1 MFLKVLLALV
11 VVAECAAVPLFLKY
25 YWPDRCK
32 QSFILKIVSAA
43 LFVLCGY
50 LSVQISGNNT
60 PYAKLIMIG
69 LVLGFFGDV
78 FLHSLS
84 DNKIH
89 FVIGFLSFFAGHFFY
104 IAAFWKAIQKTYPG
118 SHFIEWYELLAT
130 VLLIGGL
137 LASFI
142 KRGIFKGKGILLV
155 VFTVYGLVLATM
167 MTKSFRYAIG
177 EIAYGTNDHMFAVF
191 VCVAIGGLLF
201 CISDTILGYT
211 IPMGKITRAL
221 RIVNIGTYFTAQIL
235 IALSILF
242 VRSAYPLY

>member
-1 MFLKVLLALV
+1 MFLKILLALV
-11 VVAECAAVPLFLKY
+11 VIAECVSVPFFLKY

-32 QSFILKIVSAA
+32 QSFILKVVSAA
-43 LFVLCGY
+43 LFVLCGF
-50 LSVQISGNNT
+50 LSMQISGNST

-104 IAAFWKAIQKTYPG
+104 IAAFWKAIQKTWPG
-118 SHFIEWYELLAT
+118 SHFIEWYELLVT
-130 VLLIGGL
+130 VVFLGGL
-137 LASFI
+137 LAVFI
-142 KRGIFKGKGILLV
+142 KKGIFKGKSVLLV
-155 VFTVYGLVLATM
+155 AFTVYGLVLTTM
-167 MTKSFRYAIG
+167 MTKAFRYAIG
-177 EIAYGTNDHMFAVF
+177 EIAYGTNDNMFAVF
-191 VCVAIGGLLF
+191 VCVAIGSLLF
-201 CISDTILGYT
+201 SISDAILGYT
-211 IPMGKITRAL
+211 IPFGSTTRTL
-221 RIVNIGTYFTAQIL
+221 RIINIGTYFTAQIL

>member
-1 MFLKVLLALV
+1 MFLKILLALV
-11 VVAECAAVPLFLKY
+11 VVAECVSVPLFLKY

-32 QSFILKIVSAA
+32 QSFILKTVSAG

-50 LSVQISGNNT
+50 LSMQISGNNT
-60 PYAKLIMIG
+60 PYAKLILIG

-89 FVIGFLSFFAGHFFY
+89 FAIGFLSFFAGHFFY
-104 IAAFWKAIQKTYPG
+104 IAAFWKAIQKTYPDA
-118 SHFIEWYELLAT
+118 SFVTWYEALIT
-130 VLLIGGL
+130 VLFLGSLI
-137 LASFI
+137 AAFI
-142 KRGIFKGKGILLV
+142 KMGIFKGKEALLA
-155 VFTVYGLVLATM
+155 VFIIYGLVLSTM
-167 MTKSFRYAIG
+167 MTKSIRYAIG
-177 EIAYGTNDHMFAVF
+177 EIAYGTNDNMFAVF
-191 VCVAIGGLLF
+191 LCVAVGGVLF
-201 CISDTILGYT
+201 SISDAILGYT
-211 IPMGKITRAL
+211 IPVGTTSRAL

>member
-11 VVAECAAVPLFLKY
+11 VLAEFVTVPLFLKY

-32 QSFILKIVSAA
+32 QSFILKTVSAG

-50 LSVQISGNNT
+50 LSMVISGNNT
-60 PYAKLIMIG
+60 PYAKLILIG

-84 DNKIH
+84 NNKLH

-104 IAAFWKAIQKTYPG
+104 IAAYWKAIANSWPE
-118 SHFIEWYELLAT
+118 SNFFEWYELLIT
-130 VLLIGGL
+130 VVFLGGL
-137 LASFI
+137 LTAFTL
-142 KRGIFKGKGILLV
+142 KGVFKGKIPLLV
-155 VFTVYGLVLATM
+155 VFTVYGFILATM

-177 EIAYGTNDHMFAVF
+177 EIIAGTNENTVAVF
-191 VCVAIGGLLF
+191 VTVAIGGLLF
-201 CISDTILGYT
+201 SISDAILGYT
-211 IPMGKITRAL
+211 IPAGTTSRAL

-242 VRSAYPLY
+242 VRSAVPVI